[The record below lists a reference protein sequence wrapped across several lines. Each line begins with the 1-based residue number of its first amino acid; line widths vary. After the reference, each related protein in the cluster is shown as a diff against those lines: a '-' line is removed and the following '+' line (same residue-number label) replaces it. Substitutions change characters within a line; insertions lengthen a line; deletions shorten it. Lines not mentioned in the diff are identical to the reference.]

1 MKFSYDNLRMA
12 ELNGDRIGA
21 WKGLSVFAVGKHNL
35 SGKASGAY
43 FVVYNDDNIIVRKN
57 SDGYWYSFGK
67 CSRDGQVIEW
77 DKKRY
82 NPYPEATYHCETY
95 EYEPT
100 THAVC
105 GKTEE
110 ECDGTAAA
118 AVAADVGPIGDV
130 KLEIDV
136 EAVLKSAREL
146 TINSLLEGFN
156 YGLDAKG

>member
-12 ELNGDRIGA
+12 ELNGDRIGG
-21 WKGLSVFAVGKHNL
+21 WKGLSVFAAGKHNL

-43 FVVYNDDNIIVRKN
+43 FVIYNDDNIIVRKN

-67 CSRDGQVIEW
+67 AGSNGQVIEW

-82 NPYPEATYHCETY
+82 NPYPEATYHYDTY
-95 EYEPT
+95 EHEYKST

-105 GKTEE
+105 GKTEK
-110 ECDGTAAA
+110 ECDGRA
-118 AVAADVGPIGDV
+118 AVATDGDLIGDV
-130 KLEIDV
+130 KLGIDV
-136 EAVLKSAREL
+136 EDMLKSAREM
-146 TINSLLEGFN
+146 TIDSLLEGFN